1 MIPRALFAALLLLL
15 ALLQAAILPAVG
27 APVIKPHLVLVA
39 LLLWSMG
46 REPREGLL
54 WAFGAGMLLGLLT
67 LSRLGVD
74 ALALLPVVVVG
85 WFSRSPYFRSGLF
98 FPMVMA
104 LVATL
109 AHDLTL
115 ALVASLTGDY
125 VSLLGVARLGVLGA
139 LLNMLAVPPLYA
151 IVYLLDGWIGRIE
164 AHAHA

>member
-1 MIPRALFAALLLLL
+1 MIPRGLFAVLLLLL
-15 ALLQAAILPAVG
+15 ALIQAAILPAVG
-27 APVIKPHLVLVA
+27 TLVIKPHLVLVA

-104 LVATL
+104 LAATL

-125 VSLLGVARLGVLGA
+125 VSLLGIARLGVLGA